1 MVDVTPFLPGLSPVQ
16 GKAVVARF
24 DGGRLSS
31 EGGLLAL
38 REIERRLGI
47 ADRFAACLKDP
58 RMPEKVVHGL
68 AQITRFRM
76 LMIAA
81 GYEDGNDADTLR
93 GDPLFKLALDRLPSG
108 EDLCS
113 QSTISRL
120 ENLPDRRALLRLGR
134 ALVEQYCASFRA
146 VPKRI
151 VLDIDDTFDR
161 VHGAQQLRLFNAYH
175 DDYGFQPIVV
185 FDGEGRFVTAV
196 LRPGK
201 RPSGVEIRGFVRR
214 LVGAIRA
221 HWPKV
226 EILLRAD
233 SHYAA
238 PQVFDWC
245 RANRVDWLF
254 GLAPNA
260 ALCRQLTALEKSTAE
275 RFKLAPNR
283 GKLRRFMQ
291 FWDAA
296 GSWSRVERIIARVE
310 AGPAGTDIRFIVTNL
325 EGGRAKYV
333 YERLYCARG
342 QAENHIKA
350 WKNHLAADRT
360 SCHAAEANQFRLF
373 LHAGA
378 YWLLWSMRRVMPK
391 GSTWRVMQFDT
402 LRLRLVK
409 IAARVVELKT
419 QLKIHLPSSAP
430 DQAIFATL
438 LGRLTRLVT

>member
-1 MVDVTPFLPGLSPVQ
+1 
-16 GKAVVARF
+16 
-24 DGGRLSS
+24 
-31 EGGLLAL
+31 
-38 REIERRLGI
+38 
-47 ADRFAACLKDP
+47 
-58 RMPEKVVHGL
+58 MPEKVVHGL
-68 AQITRFRM
+68 AEIIRFRM
-76 LMIAA
+76 LMIVA

-93 GDPLFKLALDRLPSG
+93 RDPMFKLALDRLPSG

-120 ENLPDRRALLRLGR
+120 ENLPDRRGLLRLGR
-134 ALVEQYCASFRA
+134 ALVDQYCGSFRT
-146 VPKRI
+146 VPKHI

-161 VHGAQQLRLFNAYH
+161 VHGGQQLRLFNAYH

-185 FDGEGRFVTAV
+185 FDGEGRFVSV
-196 LRPGK
+196 LLRPGK

-238 PQVFDWC
+238 PEVFDWC
-245 RANRVDWLF
+245 RANRVDWIF

-260 ALCRQLTALEKSTAE
+260 ALRRHVMALEKSTAE
-275 RFKLAPNR
+275 RFKLAPSR
-283 GKLRRFMQ
+283 GKRRRFMQ
-291 FWDAA
+291 FYDAA

-325 EGGRAKYV
+325 EGGRAKHV
-333 YERLYCARG
+333 YERLYGARG

-378 YWLLWSMRRVMPK
+378 YWLLWSMRRVLPR
-391 GSTWRVMQFDT
+391 GSTWRVVQFDT
-402 LRLRLVK
+402 LRLRLIK

-419 QLKIHLPSSAP
+419 QVKIHLPSSTP
-430 DQAIFATL
+430 DQAIFAML
-438 LGRLTRLVT
+438 LGRLPRLVT

>member
-1 MVDVTPFLPGLSPVQ
+1 MVDATPFLSGLSPVQ
-16 GKAVVARF
+16 GKTVVARF

-31 EGGLLAL
+31 QGGLLTL
-38 REIERRLGI
+38 RQIERRLGL
-47 ADRFAACLKDP
+47 ADRLARCLKDP
-58 RMPEKVVHGL
+58 RMPEKVVHRV
-68 AQITRFRM
+68 AEIIRFRI

-81 GYEDGNDADTLR
+81 RYEDANDADALR
-93 GDPLFKLALDRLPSG
+93 GDPMFKLALDRLPSG

-134 ALVEQYCASFRA
+134 ALVEQYCGSFRA
-146 VPKRI
+146 VPTRL

-161 VHGAQQLRLFNAYH
+161 VHGAQQLRLFNAYY

-185 FDGEGRFVTAV
+185 FDGEGRFVTAL

-201 RPSGVEIRGFVRR
+201 RPSGVELRGFVRR

-221 HWPKV
+221 HWPRV

-233 SHYAA
+233 SHYAS

-245 RANRVDWLF
+245 RANRVDWVF
-254 GLAPNA
+254 GLARNPALAGHVA
-260 ALCRQLTALEKSTAE
+260 ALETSTAAG
-275 RFKLAPNR
+275 FKAAPTR
-283 GKLRRFMQ
+283 GKVRRFTQ
-291 FWDAA
+291 IYDAA
-296 GSWSRVERIIARVE
+296 ESWSRVERIIARVE
-310 AGPAGTDIRFIVTNL
+310 AGPAGTDTRFIITNL
-325 EGGRAKYV
+325 EAGRAKHLYQ
-333 YERLYCARG
+333 RLYCARG

-360 SCHAAEANQFRLF
+360 SCHTAEANQFRLF

-378 YWLLWSMRRVMPK
+378 YWLLWSVRRVMPK
-391 GSTWRVMQFDT
+391 RSVWRVAQFDT
-402 LRLRLVK
+402 LRLRLIK
-409 IAARVVELKT
+409 LAARVVELKT

-430 DQAIFATL
+430 DQAIFAML
-438 LGRLTRLVT
+438 LERLPRLVT